1 MATSEWK
8 TDGIGHTSDE
18 RETTDIL
25 IDLTM
30 KPMHESK
37 SIGATTPEET
47 HHHFPQCLR
56 ACFVGTHGV
65 AYDTSE
71 ETRVVF
77 V

>member
-56 ACFVGTHGV
+56 CLL
-65 AYDTSE
+65 YTSPSP
-71 ETRVVF
+71 RDHAGSRIPSSA
-77 V
+77 